1 MSIQASAFTAAW
13 ITLLHSLYVA
23 GRRVRKAMFFS
34 RAFSRFAGVTKA
46 ESATYTKAPGSRPC
60 VAMWVLMFE
69 RSSLLIALSEALPSL
84 VASEDRYVVIDA
96 EHCHE
101 ELL

>member
-1 MSIQASAFTAAW
+1 
-13 ITLLHSLYVA
+13 
-23 GRRVRKAMFFS
+23 
-34 RAFSRFAGVTKA
+34 
-46 ESATYTKAPGSRPC
+46 
-60 VAMWVLMFE
+60 MWVLMFE